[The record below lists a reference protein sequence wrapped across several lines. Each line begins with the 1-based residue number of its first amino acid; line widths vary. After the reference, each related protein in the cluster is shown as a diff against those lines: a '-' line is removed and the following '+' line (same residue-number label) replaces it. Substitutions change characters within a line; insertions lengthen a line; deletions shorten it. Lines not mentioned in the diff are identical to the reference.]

1 MLEKAGGPHPL
12 YPNPSIR
19 SRRDFG
25 ERTPM
30 RPLRARPR
38 TVKARPVKARQNPPL
53 FYVSPTAPPI
63 PHIAAQLRP
72 LGMFTYNPIHQV
84 IICHACRSC
93 LVPGPR
99 GQRRHV
105 QAEPHRLMGAALQ
118 AQLQVFSG
126 YQLRTVEQLQQ
137 LKPQPGSQCAELP
150 HLESY
155 EGLLC
160 LQPAC
165 GFGTRGLSQIK
176 KHMAAVHNIKAASH
190 SPSQPLWR
198 ACQLQT
204 YFTA

>member
-1 MLEKAGGPHPL
+1 MLRAVAEGVKYVSELDPSLQEKIGEPNLEPHGHNVHPL
-12 YPNPSIR
+12 FYLLFRILKLKFVKNVFLGPNIR
-19 SRRDFG
+19 RRRDFG
-25 ERTPM
+25 ERTPT

-105 QAEPHRLMGAALQ
+105 QAEPHRLMGAALTV
-118 AQLQVFSG
+118 LSG
-126 YQLRTVEQLQQ
+126 DNPVIA
-137 LKPQPGSQCAELP
+137 LKR
-150 HLESY
+150 
-155 EGLLC
+155 
-160 LQPAC
+160 
-165 GFGTRGLSQIK
+165 GF
-176 KHMAAVHNIKAASH
+176 
-190 SPSQPLWR
+190 
-198 ACQLQT
+198 
-204 YFTA
+204 